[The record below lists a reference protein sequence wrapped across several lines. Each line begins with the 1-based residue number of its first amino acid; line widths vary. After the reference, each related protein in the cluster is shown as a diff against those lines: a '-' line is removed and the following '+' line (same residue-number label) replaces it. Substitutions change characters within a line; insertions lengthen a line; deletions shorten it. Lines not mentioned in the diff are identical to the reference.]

1 MNVISRV
8 TRIGPRQTRNILL
21 MVGPRPSVEKQIRDF
36 ALLRDTYSD
45 DMDAPMKEGDMN
57 RWVFINK
64 IGQYIV
70 SGTLELKETIG
81 NQSYFV
87 FKARIPVGGS
97 NPVELDGM
105 LVYNATDNFVN
116 TIELT
121 YSDSGRPFESKY
133 DGRIE
138 TFRLRVTYEK
148 NKAMGANVPRDLS
161 WAVTGRKGNFS
172 KFIDNMVV
180 TFSDYKLG
188 EIR

>member
-1 MNVISRV
+1 
-8 TRIGPRQTRNILL
+8 
-21 MVGPRPSVEKQIRDF
+21 MVGARPSVENQIRNF

-45 DMDAPMKEGDMN
+45 DMDAPMKSGDMN
-57 RWVFINK
+57 RWVYINK

-70 SGTLELKETIG
+70 SDTLELKETIG

-87 FKARIPVGGS
+87 FKARTPVGGS
-97 NPVELDGM
+97 VPVELDGM
-105 LVYNATDNFVN
+105 LVYNATDDLVN

-121 YSDSGRPFESKY
+121 YPESAKPFESKY

-161 WAVTGRKGNFS
+161 WNVTGRNGNFS
-172 KFIDNMVV
+172 KFKDDIVV
-180 TFSDYKLG
+180 TFSDYKQG
-188 EIR
+188 EAQ